1 MIPKLEQYLPE
12 VPERLYA
19 PLQRAIDRAALMG
32 AFNPLE
38 LIGEVKDP
46 EGQRLLLGTIGAVS
60 KELPGRE
67 PVWQLQADAR
77 RELLRDLSDRGEL
90 ERMAGQ
96 ARTAPDDRLGRFL
109 VALLQGDTVSPVA
122 VRPDELD
129 ALHTAIEFARDV
141 RAGIDGPQEVE
152 TALAQRD
159 FDESIEFLLPPRFIG
174 RRSALSELQ
183 RFVRSPAQEEAIG
196 PPAIPAAVVSGIG
209 GAGKSALLAELVRR
223 QRRTPGVPIIWLD
236 FDRASLASAD
246 PLDLS
251 AEFSRQLARWRPDL
265 AGALSEYRNFA
276 RDLGLESQ
284 VREIS
289 FETSARG
296 SSEAWSM
303 WRHALRGHLPIKE
316 PVVLILDTFE
326 EILLRDPLELER
338 VLLWVA
344 ALYEEGELKNLRPIL
359 SGRAIPEEREF
370 PSRFAAPQRIL
381 VDDLGRGEAAL
392 LLADNLERLGAAANR
407 FPVQGLAARFGGNP
421 LLLKILARY
430 CKNAGAVAAR
440 ELLAGEGSG
449 FGKEFAQAFMY
460 DRILKRIRYDDPVVK
475 ELAHPGLVL
484 RRITPDLIRFVL
496 AEPCGLGD
504 IGSPRASALFDALAE
519 QVWLVEPLPGQR
531 AVRHRRDLRR
541 LMLRA
546 MTDSQSEKVREIH
559 QRAHRY
565 YADRRDMWLDQ
576 RDQQD
581 ESLYHFYMSGG
592 RERLREED
600 AAAFIR
606 RIGKDVEDL
615 PVGAR
620 ADLKVR
626 VGRSLTGEEV
636 NALDKD
642 LRDRYE
648 AERLKQ
654 RVIRGTTSNEKPASV
669 AYEPSDALRMPRAR
683 AVPGESLTPLLE
695 IRLAQADFAWL
706 RDAFHPAFEEFQ
718 LLLTEGIGPRNL
730 PVDLT
735 QLPLWRVAMISLPEP
750 TFADRL
756 YTALHS
762 LGTRRWNIPLVRG
775 RKFSGAAAVG
785 ALLGLVGRPY
795 PGWLPRTELLTAGR
809 LRSADELRLLQVSG
823 PELLRGRSRV
833 LVKLDLLAYLSPEA
847 LRDNSAAGEWPSHI
861 GSFFESIRAARPV
874 TLADIRRFRS
884 EDSDVDIAFHPGRA
898 LPPALRG
905 MTTEIHPA
913 VRAVLDVAPWR
924 AVEISAALDQLHPFW
939 PSELRG
945 EPFHDALQRD
955 RQRWLATFIECAD
968 RFGELDRVV
977 SAISGAGA
985 RGAELGRIWCA
996 YDQQLRGRMG

>member
-1 MIPKLEQYLPE
+1 MIPKLGQYFPE

-19 PLQRAIDRAALMG
+19 PLQRAVDRAALMG

-38 LIGEVKDP
+38 LIDEVKDP
-46 EGQRLLLGTIGAVS
+46 EGQRLLLGTIGTLS

-90 ERMAGQ
+90 EEMAGQ

-109 VALLQGDTVSPVA
+109 VAMLRGDTVLPGA
-122 VRPDELD
+122 VRPNELD

-141 RAGIDGPQEVE
+141 RAGIDGPQKVE
-152 TALAQRD
+152 TILAQRD
-159 FDESIEFLLPPRFIG
+159 FDESIEFLLPRRFIG
-174 RRSALSELQ
+174 RRSALSRLQ
-183 RFVRSPAQEEAIG
+183 RFVQSGAQEEVIG
-196 PPAIPAAVVSGIG
+196 FPAIPTGVVSGIG
-209 GAGKSALLAELVRR
+209 GAGKSALLAEFVRR

-276 RDLGLESQ
+276 RDLSLESVLQ
-284 VREIS
+284 EMS
-289 FETSARG
+289 FEASARG
-296 SSEAWSM
+296 ASEAWSM
-303 WRHALRGHLPIKE
+303 WRNALGGHLPIKE
-316 PVVLILDTFE
+316 TVVLILDTFE
-326 EILLRDPLELER
+326 EILLREPLELER

-344 ALYEEGELKNLRPIL
+344 ALHEEGGLRNLRPIL
-359 SGRAIPEEREF
+359 SGRAIPENLEF
-370 PSRFAAPQRIL
+370 PSRFAAPRRITI
-381 VDDLGRGEAAL
+381 DDLSQGEAAD
-392 LLADNLERLGAAANR
+392 LLADDLERLGAAANR
-407 FPVQGLAARFGGNP
+407 FPVQELAERFGGNP

-430 CKNAGAVAAR
+430 CKNEGAEAAR
-440 ELLAGEGSG
+440 ELLAGEGNR
-449 FGKEFAQAFMY
+449 FGKEFGQAFLY
-460 DRILKRIRYDDPVVK
+460 DRILKRIRSDDPVVK

-484 RRITPDLIRFVL
+484 RRITPDLIRSVL

-504 IGSPRASALFDALAE
+504 IDSSRASGLFDALAE

-531 AVRHRRDLRR
+531 AVRHRRDLRG
-541 LMLRA
+541 LMLKA

-559 QRAHRY
+559 RRAHQY
-565 YADRRDMWLDQ
+565 YADRCDMWLNEREQ
-576 RDQQD
+576 HD

-592 RERLREED
+592 REQLRGED

-606 RIGKDVEDL
+606 RIGQDLEDL

-620 ADLKVR
+620 ANLKVR
-626 VGRSLTGEEV
+626 VGRSLTEEEV
-636 NALDKD
+636 GALDND
-642 LRDRYE
+642 LRDRHE

-654 RVIRGTTSNEKPASV
+654 RATRGTASNDKAASV
-669 AYEPSDALRMPRAR
+669 AYQSSDALRMPHAR
-683 AVPGESLTPLLE
+683 AVPGESLTPLIE

-706 RDAFHPAFEEFQ
+706 RDAFHPAFEEFR
-718 LLLTEGIGPRNL
+718 LLLTEGIKPRNL
-730 PVDLT
+730 PADLT
-735 QLPLWRVAMISLPEP
+735 QLPLWRVAMISLREP
-750 TFADRL
+750 AFIDRL
-756 YTALHS
+756 DTALHS
-762 LGTRRWNIPLVRG
+762 LETRRWNIPLVRG
-775 RKFSGAAAVG
+775 RKFSGAAAVA

-795 PGWLPRTELLTAGR
+795 PDWLPPTDLLAAGR

-823 PELLRGRSRV
+823 PERPRTRSRIR
-833 LVKLDLLAYLSPEA
+833 VKLDLLAYLSPEA
-847 LRDNSAAGEWPSHI
+847 LRDISATGGWPSHI
-861 GSFFESIRAARPV
+861 GSYFRSILAARPV

-884 EDSDVDIAFHPGRA
+884 EESDVDIALLPGHA

-924 AVEISAALDQLHPFW
+924 AVEIAAELDELHPFW

-945 EPFHDALQRD
+945 TPFHDALQRD

-968 RFGELDRVV
+968 RLGELDRVV
-977 SAISGAGA
+977 SAIAGVDA
-985 RGAELGRIWCA
+985 RGAELGRIWYG
-996 YDQQLRGRMG
+996 YDQQLRRRIG